1 MSTGQGS
8 LRLGFATVLAEA
20 AACAQRAGVDTAVFV
35 QVLANGGGGG
45 VVLDR
50 MRPFLEARDASGFR
64 FTIAN
69 ASKDMGYYTAM
80 AGELGAARATAEAVR
95 QTYAR
100 AAHGHGQSAVPSLV
114 DLLAANA

>member
-1 MSTGQGS
+1 
-8 LRLGFATVLAEA
+8 
-20 AACAQRAGVDTAVFV
+20 
-35 QVLANGGGGG
+35 
-45 VVLDR
+45 
-50 MRPFLEARDASGFR
+50 MRPYLEARDASGFR

-80 AGELGAARATAEAVR
+80 ASELGAARATAEAVR

-114 DLLAANA
+114 DLLAANP